1 MIKVHHRHENVRYHV
16 VFMKDDKRLFSIG
29 RWEDKMTFVPCEWYY
44 EHILGDNCN
53 NDCNNCFG
61 DKDIRICVNDFQVV
75 EESVLHKKIINKG
88 SLWACKFENDDHLVL
103 ENVNGK
109 ELIIS
114 RKLYDKN
121 FKDYIIE
128 D

>member
-1 MIKVHHRHENVRYHV
+1 MFY
-16 VFMKDDKRLFSIG
+16 
-29 RWEDKMTFVPCEWYY
+29 T
-44 EHILGDNCN
+44 
-53 NDCNNCFG
+53 
-61 DKDIRICVNDFQVV
+61 
-75 EESVLHKKIINKG
+75 KKIINKG
-88 SLWACKFENDDHLVL
+88 SLWACKFENDNHLVL
-103 ENVNGK
+103 ENVKGK

>member
-1 MIKVHHRHENVRYHV
+1 
-16 VFMKDDKRLFSIG
+16 LFSIG

-88 SLWACKFENDDHLVL
+88 SLWACKFENDTHLVL